1 MPRHECVLALDV
13 GGTTIKAGIADLS
26 GRFVHRVRR
35 DTGRAG
41 GVGAVVENLVVAAEA
56 LAAHAELLGY
66 EALAAGVVVPG
77 VVNEDLGVAVD
88 ASNIGWHD
96 VPLRALL
103 HDRLGL
109 PVHLGHDVRAG
120 ALAEARCGSARGR
133 RTFAF
138 LPIGTGIG
146 GAWVID
152 GSPYSGAN
160 YAAAEVGHI
169 VVRPDGDTC
178 VCGRIGCLETLASA
192 SAIARRY
199 SERSGRPVAGAA
211 DVASLVASSDPVA
224 VRIWDEALDA
234 LADALVTVT
243 TLLDPEIIVLGGG
256 LSHAGALLSTPLQ
269 QRLAQ
274 RSLSSAPP
282 LVHASL
288 GDEAGCMGAA
298 LYALDLVRPYQ
309 SEGHP

>member
-1 MPRHECVLALDV
+1 MTSAPAP
-13 GGTTIKAGIADLS
+13 S
-26 GRFVHRVRR
+26 
-35 DTGRAG
+35 
-41 GVGAVVENLVVAAEA
+41 
-56 LAAHAELLGY
+56 
-66 EALAAGVVVPG
+66 P
-77 VVNEDLGVAVD
+77 
-88 ASNIGWHD
+88 
-96 VPLRALL
+96 
-103 HDRLGL
+103 RLGAARRE
-109 PVHLGHDVRAG
+109 VVGH
-120 ALAEARCGSARGR
+120 
-133 RTFAF
+133 FAF

-169 VVRPDGDTC
+169 VVRPGGDTC

-211 DVASLVASSDPVA
+211 DVASLVASSDPIA

-256 LSHAGALLSTPLQ
+256 LSHAGALLSAPLQ
-269 QRLAQ
+269 QRLAH
-274 RSLSSAPP
+274 RSLSAAPP

-309 SEGHP
+309 PEGHP